1 MKTKTTKMKS
11 ANRNREIL
19 RKITWLFV
27 LGVFLNATFSA
38 FAQNPTPTPEKRR
51 APDIQLL
58 PIGASIEKEV
68 AAEKYET
75 FFVELKKG
83 EFLTVEAQSDKLDVF
98 LLIGTIDEKLL
109 KNSNFTGDAGKEILL
124 FESPADAVF
133 LVLAGSY
140 SPEKG
145 KLTLNARTEK
155 TISLTSAKRL
165 KAETS
170 MLDAQQIPRDALA
183 ERQRIIEKGDGLTS
197 EDLKTLK
204 ELPETA
210 GQKSAAAWLAAS
222 AIWRELGDKFWEAV
236 CLHRAG
242 FKYFELGKTDAAL
255 KNYLPA
261 LALQK
266 EIGDRRGE
274 AQSLH
279 DAAKVYLDTG
289 NPTKALEIFGQALAV
304 TKLTGNR
311 PFEAHLLTDLGT
323 TNDEIGNVELAIRF
337 HRDSLVISRDIG
349 DKEAMS
355 LALNNIGTIFIK
367 TGEALQAIQSFEEA
381 LKLAEVINDKAV
393 IGQITQNFGA
403 VFDYLKEY
411 EKALDY
417 YSKANVLFGEVGFTE
432 RQVQTVKKVADLF
445 AKTGDY
451 ESALINYERSLAY
464 FKDSNDVSSQAYT
477 LSNIAFAYSG
487 LGNRQKAFEIWQQA
501 LGMFQKLGDRSGEAS
516 MLANLGNYY
525 ANAGDKQKA
534 LEHYTRSL
542 PLRRA
547 VRDREG
553 EASTLSELMEFFAVL
568 DKNLRLAVFYGKQSV
583 NLSQELRGN
592 TQGFAGES
600 QRQFLKGKEQ
610 VYRYLAEILL
620 QQGRTS
626 EAQQVLNAFKD
637 QQVFDFDRA
646 AKQPAKLALTP
657 READFSAR
665 YLQQSERVG
674 TLGGQLNDV
683 RRQAGNSPSAEQS
696 AQIIKL
702 EAELKA
708 ASDDFSAVLNQAKIE
723 FSQPPNE
730 KDKIGEVFDTMQMQ
744 ATLRELSQKTGQKAV
759 AVYQFIGQENFR
771 AIIITPDKITDIST
785 PIKSD
790 ALNEKALKLWA
801 LLQSDKYDT
810 TVLSKQ
816 IYDAVFKPLELQ
828 LPKDTT
834 TIMWAM
840 DGNLRYVPMAALFDG
855 NKFLAEKYN
864 HVVFTRADQERM
876 TRNVQTV
883 WTGLGFGSSNA
894 ATVDVLGDKI
904 SFNALPGVSEELTA
918 IFKNTKGI
926 LNGDV
931 LSDAK
936 FSRKSFL
943 NALKQKRPLV
953 HIASHFSFRAGDE
966 SRSFLLMGDGTA
978 FTLEEMKQEK
988 DLFQGVELLT
998 LSACNT
1004 AAQQSGNGREIDGFA
1019 ELAQR
1024 LGAGAVMATLWQVS
1038 DASTPWL
1045 MRDFYATRQ
1054 SKAGMTKAEAL
1065 RQAQLALLNGTAQ
1078 TKPLP
1083 NTEKG
1088 AGSKI
1093 NIEIVPKGTRRDGN
1107 QTRTGVVKIEESDA
1121 PLYKKNG
1128 KPPFAHPYYWSP
1140 FILIGNWR

>member
-1 MKTKTTKMKS
+1 MKS
-11 ANRNREIL
+11 ANRYKEIL
-19 RKITWLFV
+19 RKLTRLFV
-27 LGVFLNATFSA
+27 LGVFLNAAFPS
-38 FAQNPTPTPEKRR
+38 FAQKPTPTPEQRR

-83 EFLTVEAQSDKLDVF
+83 ELLTVEAQSDKADVI
-98 LLIGTIDEKLL
+98 LVLGTIAEKLL
-109 KNSNFTGDAGKEILL
+109 KNTNFMGEAGKEFLL

-133 LVLAGSY
+133 LVIVGST
-140 SPEKG
+140 SEEKW
-145 KLTLNARTEK
+145 KFTLTARTEK
-155 TISLTSAKRL
+155 AVSPATAKRL

-183 ERQRIIEKGDGLTS
+183 ERKRIIEKGDGLTS

-222 AIWRELGDKFWEAV
+222 SIWRELGDKFWEAV

-255 KNYLPA
+255 KNYLQA

-266 EIGDRRGE
+266 EIGDKRGE

-279 DAAKVYLDTG
+279 DAAKIYLETG
-289 NPTKALEIFGQALAV
+289 NPTKALEIFGQVLAV
-304 TKLTGNR
+304 TKITGNR
-311 PFEAHLLTDLGT
+311 PFEAHLLTDLGS
-323 TNDEIGNVELAIRF
+323 TNDEIGNVELAIKF
-337 HRDSLVISRDIG
+337 HRDSLVVSRAIG
-349 DKEAMS
+349 DKSSMS
-355 LALNNIGTIFIK
+355 LALNNIGAIFIK
-367 TGEALQAIQSFEEA
+367 TGEALQAMQSFEEA
-381 LKLAEVINDKAV
+381 LKLAEAINDKPAV
-393 IGQITQNFGA
+393 GQITQNFGA
-403 VFDYLKEY
+403 VFSYLKEY
-411 EKALDY
+411 EKALSY
-417 YSKANVLFGEVGFTE
+417 YSKANIIFGEVGFTE
-432 RQVQTVKKVADLF
+432 KQVETVKKVADLF
-445 AKTGDY
+445 ASTGDY
-451 ESALINYERSLAY
+451 MSALINYERSLEY
-464 FKDSNDVSSQAYT
+464 FKDSNDVSNQAYT
-477 LSNIAFAYSG
+477 LSNIGYAYSN
-487 LGNRQKAFEIWQQA
+487 LGNRQKAFEMWQQA

-516 MLANLGNYY
+516 TLSNLGNYY
-525 ANAGDKQKA
+525 ANAGDNQKS

-553 EASTLSELMEFFAVL
+553 EAVTLSDLMEFSAVL
-568 DKNLRLAVFYGKQSV
+568 DKNLRLAVFYGKQAV

-592 TQGFAGES
+592 TQGFANES
-600 QRQFLKGKEQ
+600 QRQFLKSKEQ
-610 VYRYLAEILL
+610 VYRLLAELL
-620 QQGRTS
+620 FQQGRTS

-646 AKQPAKLALTP
+646 AKQPTKLALTP
-657 READFSAR
+657 READFSGR
-665 YLQQSERVG
+665 YLKQSERVG
-674 TLGGQLNDV
+674 TIGGQLNDV

-696 AQIIKL
+696 AQIINL
-702 EAELKA
+702 EAQLKT
-708 ASDDFSAVLNQAKIE
+708 ASDDFSAVLTQAKTE

-730 KDKIGEVFDTMQMQ
+730 KDKIGEVFDTIQMQ
-744 ATLRELSQKTGQKAV
+744 TTLRELSTQTGQKAV
-759 AVYQFIGQENFR
+759 AVYQFVGQENFR
-771 AIIITPDKITDIST
+771 AIVITPDKITDIST
-785 PIKSD
+785 PIKAD

-816 IYDAVFKPLELQ
+816 IYDAVFAPVEAN

-840 DGNLRYVPMAALFDG
+840 DSNLSYVPMAALFDG
-855 NKFLAEKYN
+855 NKFLAERYN
-864 HVVFTRADQERM
+864 HVVFTRADKERM
-876 TRNVQTV
+876 TRSVSPV
-883 WTGLGFGSSNA
+883 WTGLGFGSSKA

-904 SFNALPGVSEELTA
+904 SFNALPGVSEELAA
-918 IFKNTKGI
+918 IFKNSKGGI
-926 LNGDV
+926 ISGDV
-931 LSDAK
+931 LPDAK

-943 NALKQKRPLV
+943 DALKQKRPLV

-966 SRSFLLMGDGTA
+966 SRSFLLLGDGTA

-1065 RQAQLALLNGTAQ
+1065 RQAQLALLKGTAQ

-1088 AGSKI
+1088 ASSKI
-1093 NIEIVPKGTRRDGN
+1093 QIEIMPTGTKRDDN
-1107 QTRTGVVKIEESDA
+1107 KTRTGIVKIVETDA
-1121 PLYKKNG
+1121 PLYKKEG

-1140 FILIGNWR
+1140 FVLIGNWR